1 MGDESD
7 EAMRS
12 TKRHRQNPKDIWG
25 NIGALL
31 EGTSVVKLFCREL
44 KPNYS
49 MPWTTK
55 RQQSSTSTAFVLC
68 LQERLLLT
76 NRHCVAHA
84 SCIEV
89 RKRGDDQ
96 KYEAEVLARA
106 TDCDLALLT
115 VREEAF
121 WEGATAQT
129 LCNEVPALFSEVVC
143 VGYPTG
149 GDNLSVTKGVVSRVD
164 YEDNP
169 DPWRNR
175 LVIQIDAAVNPGN
188 SGGPALVAGG
198 SCVGVAYESLK
209 DGSTENIGFII
220 PVSVVQKFLT
230 AWRRLKSAAPV
241 ASTESE
247 DVPPVRVTAFG
258 HGRFSAQKLE
268 NAGMRRAL
276 GLATGQSGLIV
287 KSVDPTTVNAKVLQ
301 KGDVLLSLIGVP
313 IGNDGCVPFVCGSS
327 RHDRVPFPYVAIEK
341 FVGEQLEA
349 EIMRAGS
356 KLSITLQLCPQEP
369 LVSVEKEAP
378 WLLDYCIIGG
388 LVFVVLSQQYLRA
401 TFGDKWRKERC
412 NGLSEIMDSREREF
426 QDEQVVV
433 LSYVLAHTVNL
444 GFQDVR
450 NARLKAFEVDGVP
463 VRIRNIAHLS
473 NLVEASKEEFLRFEL
488 YGRGAGFLPDIIVLE
503 RSAVQACEDEIL
515 RRNKIPAARKIS
527 NSPLLLVGGPGAG
540 KHSLV
545 RWLAAMAYMPLQE
558 VPLTPAMDAS
568 ELLGCFEQVDARSLL
583 RQLARFVTATTFALR
598 RSQEKLPAASCEK
611 IEQCLRQSALLEACL
626 DQKAPLVDTIGKAE
640 ALVEELQAVS
650 GKNSQAAQLL
660 ASARARMNSAGR
672 FEWVDGPLVT
682 AMLQGSWVLLSHAE
696 QAAPAVLDRLNSLLE
711 PNGFLLHLTSHQ
723 P

>member
-1 MGDESD
+1 MLESLKRGQPSLLAMGDDSE
-7 EAMRS
+7 EAIRS
-12 TKRHRQNPKDIWG
+12 TKRQRKNHAKDIWG
-25 NIGALL
+25 NIGAML

-220 PVSVVQKFLT
+220 PVSVVKKFLT
-230 AWRRLKSAAPV
+230 AWRRLKSTAPV
-241 ASTESE
+241 GSTESE

-276 GLATGQSGLIV
+276 GLASGQSGVIV
-287 KSVDPTTVNAKVLQ
+287 KSVDPTTVNAVVLQ

-426 QDEQVVV
+426 PDEQVVV

-450 NARLKAFEVDGVP
+450 NARLKAFVVDGVP

-503 RSAVQACEDEIL
+503 RSAVQACEDEVL

-527 NSPLLLVGGPGAG
+527 NS
-540 KHSLV
+540 S
-545 RWLAAMAYMPLQE
+545 
-558 VPLTPAMDAS
+558 
-568 ELLGCFEQVDARSLL
+568 
-583 RQLARFVTATTFALR
+583 
-598 RSQEKLPAASCEK
+598 
-611 IEQCLRQSALLEACL
+611 
-626 DQKAPLVDTIGKAE
+626 
-640 ALVEELQAVS
+640 
-650 GKNSQAAQLL
+650 
-660 ASARARMNSAGR
+660 
-672 FEWVDGPLVT
+672 
-682 AMLQGSWVLLSHAE
+682 
-696 QAAPAVLDRLNSLLE
+696 
-711 PNGFLLHLTSHQ
+711 
-723 P
+723 